1 LAKCVAFKA
10 TLRGTKAN
18 VIASEMDVEDANRE
32 CDVNADNVYTGD
44 EEGDTHAHEQNP
56 NPAGDKRR
64 HTTLSL
70 PQIFL
75 LF

>member
-1 LAKCVAFKA
+1 VRRIQSNSPWYQGK
-10 TLRGTKAN
+10 RYRQRD
-18 VIASEMDVEDANRE
+18 DVEDANRE

>member
-1 LAKCVAFKA
+1 
-10 TLRGTKAN
+10 
-18 VIASEMDVEDANRE
+18 MDVEDANRE
-32 CDVNADNVYTGD
+32 CDVNADNVDTCD
-44 EEGDTHAHEQNP
+44 EEDDTHAHEQNP

-70 PQIFL
+70 SQIFL